1 MTIKGTYSDS
11 HRAAIENITITR
23 VIGKDYDN
31 VIIENKL
38 RGIKIIVP
46 TEAVKEAM
54 KGGETK

>member
-1 MTIKGTYSDS
+1 MTVKGTYSDS
-11 HRAAIENITITR
+11 HRASIEEFTITR

-38 RGIKIIVP
+38 RGIKTIVP